1 MLDPRWVYENLDAV
15 KAAMA
20 HRRAD
25 VDMDRFAALFE
36 ERLAALQEFEKSR
49 AEQKKLSSSF
59 RSTPKDEI
67 PALRAR
73 LGEMS
78 KAIGEVEKRA
88 AELAKEQEAFL
99 LEVPNVPAEGVPA
112 GTTEEDN
119 KLIREWGAPRDLG
132 FDGKVHWD
140 IGEAL
145 GILDPE
151 AAAKIS
157 GARFALYRGA
167 GARLELALANFMLD
181 VAEER
186 GYEALMPPCLV
197 RAECMQG
204 TGQLPKFE
212 EDAYKVDDLYL
223 VPTAEVPV
231 TNIHREEII
240 EDEALPIKYAAYSS
254 CFRREAGSAGR
265 DTRGLTRLHQFQKV
279 ELVRFCRPEE
289 SWDHLEALTADA
301 EEILKRLEI
310 PYRVVELC
318 VGDLGF
324 SAAKTYDLEAWL
336 PGQQVWREISS
347 CSNFT
352 DYQARRMRARY
363 RPAPGPDGK
372 KRKPRF
378 LHTLNG
384 SGLAIGRTVIAI
396 LENYQ
401 QADGSVVIPEVL
413 RPYMRG
419 RERIEVSS

>member
-1 MLDPRWVYENLDAV
+1 MLDPRWVYENLDKV
-15 KAAMA
+15 KTAMDLRNA
-20 HRRAD
+20 G
-25 VDMDRFAALFE
+25 VDMDRFGALFE

-59 RSTPKDEI
+59 RSTPVDEI
-67 PALRAR
+67 PALRAK

-78 KAIGEVEKRA
+78 KRIGELEKRA
-88 AELAKEQEAFL
+88 GELAKEQEAFL
-99 LEVPNVPAEGVPA
+99 LEVPNMPAEDVTA
-112 GTTEEDN
+112 GTTEDDN
-119 KLIREWGAPRDLG
+119 RLVREWGTRRS
-132 FDGKVHWD
+132 FDFEARAHWD
-140 IGEAL
+140 VGEDL

-157 GARFALYRGA
+157 GARFALYRGL
-167 GARLELALANFMLD
+167 GARLELALGSFMLD

-186 GYEALMPPCLV
+186 GYEPLLPPFLALADSM
-197 RAECMQG
+197 RG

-212 EDAYKVDDLYL
+212 EDAFRVDDLYL
-223 VPTAEVPV
+223 IPTAEVPV
-231 TNIHREEII
+231 TNIHRDEIL
-240 EDEALPIKYAAYSS
+240 DDDALPIRYAAWSA
-254 CFRREAGSAGR
+254 CFRREAGAAGR

-289 SWDHLEALTADA
+289 SRDQLEALTADA
-301 EEILKRLEI
+301 EEVLRRLDL

-318 VGDLGF
+318 TGDLGF
-324 SAAKTYDLEAWL
+324 SSSKTYDLEVWL

-352 DYQARRMRARY
+352 DYQARRMNARY

-372 KRKPRF
+372 KQRPRF

-384 SGLAIGRTVIAI
+384 SALAVGRTVIGI

-401 QADGSVVIPEVL
+401 RADGSVEIPEVL
-413 RPYMRG
+413 RPYLRG
-419 RERIEVSS
+419 RDVISSS